1 MGEEEIQP
9 GASEGLAIWLF
20 PRDGLPPPAHD
31 GHEDYRGEQN
41 CLGIKSP
48 AGTLAG
54 KWQDSHMNNSPARR
68 IWRGLRSFLSSPT
81 SSLHI
86 LANCCPN
93 SHIA

>member
-20 PRDGLPPPAHD
+20 PRDGLPLPEHN

-41 CLGIKSP
+41 YLGIKSP

-54 KWQDSHMNNSPARR
+54 EWQDSHMNNSPARR

-81 SSLHI
+81 SSLHK
-86 LANCCPN
+86 LADCDVHK
-93 SHIA
+93 HI